1 MHFEIEE
8 IKRKRKKLG
17 ITQKKLAEL
26 VGVSQPLIARIES
39 GDIDPKLSL
48 VKKIFEVLESL
59 EGKKVNA
66 KSVMNPDVM
75 YAKPE
80 QSLREVIEVMLKY
93 GISQMPV
100 VELGR
105 VLGTITES
113 SIVNIILSR
122 GIESTEK
129 MRVKECM
136 DAPLP
141 TVSADESMEYIC
153 KMLINN
159 PAVVVV
165 EDGELRGIITKHDIM
180 KSIRGKGYEEHIL
193 VRNGK

>member
-1 MHFEIEE
+1 
-8 IKRKRKKLG
+8 
-17 ITQKKLAEL
+17 
-26 VGVSQPLIARIES
+26 
-39 GDIDPKLSL
+39 
-48 VKKIFEVLESL
+48 
-59 EGKKVNA
+59 
-66 KSVMNPDVM
+66 MNPDVM

>member
-8 IKRKRKKLG
+8 IRRKRKKLG

-66 KSVMNPDVM
+66 RSVMNPDVM
-75 YAKPE
+75 YAKPD
-80 QSLREVIEVMLKY
+80 QSLREVMEIMLKY

-113 SIVNIILSR
+113 SIVKIILNK

-129 MRVKECM
+129 MKVKDCL
-136 DAPLP
+136 DSPLP
-141 TVSADESMEYIC
+141 TVSADENMEYIC

-159 PAVVVV
+159 PAVLVI
-165 EDGELRGIITKHDIM
+165 ENGELRGIITKHDIM

-193 VRNGK
+193 VRNGE

>member
-8 IKRKRKKLG
+8 IKRRRKKLG

-48 VKKIFEVLESL
+48 IKRIFEVLESL
-59 EGKKVNA
+59 EGKKVDA
-66 KSVMNPDVM
+66 RSVMNPEVM
-75 YAKPE
+75 YATPD

-113 SIVNIILSR
+113 SIVKIILNK
-122 GIESTEK
+122 GIESTERMK
-129 MRVKECM
+129 VKDCM
-136 DAPLP
+136 DVPLP
-141 TVSADESMEYIC
+141 IITGDESMEYIC

-159 PAVVVV
+159 PAVIVV
-165 EDGELRGIITKHDIM
+165 ENGEMKGIITKHDIM
-180 KSIRGKGYEEHIL
+180 KSTRGK
-193 VRNGK
+193 V